1 MYMAI
6 TTRTISSLDDLKT
19 FIKEGKPAL
28 YHASK
33 TSTVIPFDQIEQFYP
48 DKELTLVNLST
59 LPAVMEM
66 DEDRLMIKGPVTWK
80 EARGF
85 CHEHGREL
93 PMWPTEE
100 LACVLS
106 GIATSATGERSF
118 NAGSLRAQVDEVT
131 YLNHRAEE
139 IVLSCQKAL
148 DSFEM
153 YDKIQKGFREFK
165 NAPFPYLSMEIDLMI
180 GTEGQLGVITE
191 AVLRTK
197 PLENTE
203 VLFIKVPKWEEDY
216 SLHIKIMNKV
226 QEFRNQFYCVE
237 LLDSNSLEFIEKE
250 KRPDAEGDLIF
261 LEYGVKLQD
270 FVFEHF
276 VTPLGL
282 EDQVFV
288 MEAAKFKE
296 FRMEVP
302 RGVQEYNSR
311 NGVVKK
317 GTDVQVRHMD
327 FRKLLDLYR
336 ELAKS
341 GIRYLLFGHFGD
353 AHLHFNLLAKT
364 DQVEDCT
371 KLMNEFYDKI
381 TDMKCS
387 PFAEHGIG
395 LIKQNYVRPF
405 YTKEHFDTFKKLKDL
420 HDPKRQF
427 FPGGFME
434 MTP

>member
-1 MYMAI
+1 MSI
-6 TTRTISSLDDLKT
+6 STKTISTLEELKI
-19 FIKEGKPAL
+19 FIRTGTPAI

-33 TSTVIPFDQIEQFYP
+33 TSTVIPFDKISDYYS
-48 DKELTLVNLST
+48 DRDLVLVDLST
-59 LPAVMEM
+59 LPTSMEL
-66 DEDRLMIKGPVTWK
+66 DEERNLIIEGPVTWK
-80 EARGF
+80 EAREF

-100 LACVLS
+100 LACILS

-118 NAGSLRAQVDEVT
+118 NAGSLRAQVNEVT
-131 YLNHRAEE
+131 YLNYQGEE
-139 IVLSCQKAL
+139 ILLSSQKGL
-148 DSFEM
+148 DSFEK
-153 YDKIQKGFREFK
+153 YESSQKGFREFK

-191 AVLRTK
+191 ASIKTRK
-197 PLENTE
+197 RENTE
-203 VLFIKVPKWEEDY
+203 VLFIKVPKWEEDF
-216 SLHIKIMNKV
+216 SKHISILQKV

-237 LLDSNSLEFIEKE
+237 LLDSNSLQFIDED
-250 KRPDAEGDLIF
+250 KRPDADGDLIF
-261 LEYGVKLQD
+261 VEYGVKLQE

-276 VTPLGL
+276 VTPLGM
-282 EDQVFV
+282 ENDVFV

-302 RGVQEYNSR
+302 RGVQEYNSK

-317 GTDVQVRHMD
+317 GTDVQIRYHELHL
-327 FRKLLDLYR
+327 LLDLYK
-336 ELAKS
+336 EMTKS

-353 AHLHFNLLAKT
+353 SHLHFNLLAKP
-364 DQVEDCT
+364 DQVDPCN
-371 KLMNEFYDKI
+371 KLLDEFYAKI
-381 TDMKCS
+381 VDMKCS

-405 YTKEHFDTFKKLKDL
+405 YGKEHFDTFRKLKDL